1 MKIHIFLLQVLWC
14 DSHGAKIYKLLEM
27 GDSRDHHVNRQHYL
41 LTFAVIKRTH
51 ATNDMKCQ
59 RGRIS
64 L

>member
-1 MKIHIFLLQVLWC
+1 MYFFYRYYGVIVKVQKYIR
-14 DSHGAKIYKLLEM
+14 LEM